1 MELGQAI
8 SIAAK
13 AFEGKFDK
21 SGEPYILH
29 CLQVMHNVD
38 KWRDTELKT
47 IAVLHD
53 LIEDT
58 EWHFRETDGVWED
71 ARCFLIGGNS
81 EVEISHRAMFALALL
96 THEDGVPYEDYI
108 AGICNS
114 QDAIRVKMGDIEH
127 NSSILRL
134 KGVQPKDLQRIEKY
148 HKSYMK
154 LEEALVF

>member
-29 CLQVMHNVD
+29 CLQVMNNVD
-38 KWRDTELKT
+38 KWNDMDLKI

-58 EWHFRETDGVWED
+58 NHEVINEYERFFICDTEFNIAFETTKRIAWTLD
-71 ARCFLIGGNS
+71 
-81 EVEISHRAMFALALL
+81 LL
-96 THEDGVPYEDYI
+96 THRKGVPYDKYI
-108 AGICNS
+108 DNICAD
-114 QDAIRVKMGDIEH
+114 QDAIKVKMADLEH

-134 KGVQPKDLQRIEKY
+134 KGVRAKDLERIEKY
-148 HKSYMK
+148 HRSYMK
-154 LEEALVF
+154 LKEALIS

>member
-1 MELGQAI
+1 MKLGQAI
-8 SIAAK
+8 SIAAN

-29 CLQVMHNVD
+29 CLQVMNNVD
-38 KWRDTELKT
+38 KWNDTELKI

-58 EWHFRETDGVWED
+58 NWELD
-71 ARCFLIGGNS
+71 DLYVRLNASRRVIT
-81 EVEISHRAMFALALL
+81 ALDLL
-96 THEDGVPYEDYI
+96 THEEGVPYDTYI
-108 AGICNS
+108 DEICNS
-114 QDAIRVKMGDIEH
+114 QDAIRVKMADLEH

-134 KGVQPKDLQRIEKY
+134 KGVRPKDLERIEKY